1 MVEAVG
7 DGVRVD
13 EVDILV
19 VVDVVDL
26 LDVADVADGLE
37 VEDLAVVAEGL
48 DVPDLADVLV
58 EAGLDV
64 LDETS
69 LKVGALE
76 AVELAYVDPADVLG
90 ALVGRGMR

>member
-1 MVEAVG
+1 
-7 DGVRVD
+7 
-13 EVDILV
+13 
-19 VVDVVDL
+19 
-26 LDVADVADGLE
+26 

-69 LKVGALE
+69 LKVGSLE
-76 AVELAYVDPADVLG
+76 AVELACEDPADVFE